1 MTRYNSIRAFLRTLS
16 TDERNDMEWS
26 LEVLMVQYWE
36 MLTKESNNGKDHGG
50 ITIPYKDRFLSIALN
65 LEWKNLKLNASVQD
79 VQLLD
84 NYELALKNSNSNY
97 WQGSSINF

>member
-1 MTRYNSIRAFLRTLS
+1 MNMTRYNSIRAFLKTLPRE
-16 TDERNDMEWS
+16 ERNDMEWS

-36 MLTKESNNGKDHGG
+36 ILTKESDNGKDHGG
-50 ITIPYKDRFLSIALN
+50 ITIPYKDHFLSIALK

-84 NYELALKNSNSNY
+84 NYELASKNSNTNY
-97 WQGSSINF
+97 WQGSYH